1 MIWLSLA
8 ALFSGALLPIAFSP
22 LNIYGA
28 AFILPAVLLYIWLQL
43 SAKNAFWT
51 GWLFGLGFFGTG
63 TSWIYISIH
72 QYGNASVPLAA
83 VITFIFCAFLALFFG
98 YSQLITPLCGLSPIF
113 GVYGLSLFTTMISGA
128 LVLLSTKQIQS
139 YKIIAMLLIF

>member
-98 YSQLITPLCGLSPIF
+98 LFGYIFRKFFARYSDAKQCLLVFP
-113 GVYGLSLFTTMISGA
+113 A
-128 LVLLSTKQIQS
+128 LWLVFEYLRSTLLTGFSFI
-139 YKIIAMLLIF
+139 LL